1 MLNRGREFTCLFF
14 ITMTN
19 TITLNVTEY
28 LENAYPN
35 LTDSEIDLIA
45 GDVTRRW
52 DYTFLTNSVDDKCR
66 ETANYA
72 NIELRPPFN
81 TETVA
86 NISDNEV
93 DQFDDESNYEPME
106 HTSEGC

>member
-1 MLNRGREFTCLFF
+1 MKNCILLD
-14 ITMTN
+14 
-19 TITLNVTEY
+19 VQEY
-28 LENAYPN
+28 LENAYPS

-45 GDVTRRW
+45 GDVSRRW
-52 DYTFLTNSVDDKCR
+52 DYGLLINSVDHKVR

-72 NIELRPPFN
+72 NIVLRPPFN

-86 NISDNEV
+86 NISDNER
-93 DQFDDESNYEPME
+93 DEFIDESDYEPME

>member
-1 MLNRGREFTCLFF
+1 MKNCILLD
-14 ITMTN
+14 
-19 TITLNVTEY
+19 VQEY
-28 LENAYPN
+28 LENAYPS

-45 GDVTRRW
+45 GDVSRRW
-52 DYTFLTNSVDDKCR
+52 DYGLLINSVDHKVR

-72 NIELRPPFN
+72 NIVLRPPFN

-86 NISDNEV
+86 NISDNEPEGIG
-93 DQFDDESNYEPME
+93 DEDVYEPME

>member
-1 MLNRGREFTCLFF
+1 MLNRGRESTCLFF
-14 ITMTN
+14 ITMKN
-19 TITLNVTEY
+19 SILLDVQEY
-28 LENAYPN
+28 LENAYPS
-35 LTDSEIDLIA
+35 LSDSEIDLIA
-45 GDVTRRW
+45 SDVTRRW
-52 DYTFLTNSVDDKCR
+52 DYSWLIDNVDAKCR
-66 ETANYA
+66 ETASYA
-72 NIELRPPFN
+72 NITLRSEFN